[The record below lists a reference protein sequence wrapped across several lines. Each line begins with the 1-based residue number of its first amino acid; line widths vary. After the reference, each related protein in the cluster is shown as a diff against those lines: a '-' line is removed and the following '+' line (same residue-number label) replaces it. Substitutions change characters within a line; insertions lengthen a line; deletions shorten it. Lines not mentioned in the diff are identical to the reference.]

1 MGSHHPMTYT
11 AQPMA
16 HHGFKPLSARRAA
29 AAAVLMLT
37 ATAMQA
43 WRHRRE
49 VPRSDAS
56 EQRRMERVRSI
67 TPPSKAPSGSL

>member
-1 MGSHHPMTYT
+1 MTYT

-29 AAAVLMLT
+29 AAAVLRLT
-37 ATAMQA
+37 ATAMA
-43 WRHRRE
+43 NMATPSRGA
-49 VPRSDAS
+49 PD
-56 EQRRMERVRSI
+56 RMRLNNAGWSGANSI